1 MFRRCFYGLN
11 KRGPEFV
18 AAAHDFPAAIQK
30 STAHVPPCWAFA
42 SETET
47 KPAGKKALNSW
58 IQRSSNGALIW
69 HAATQLT
76 LKPGRQVFFTT
87 QTSKLTDVKLRYA
100 KRLPDPVMKLELI
113 FFFLSTWLLICLT
126 THARRV
132 HRRDLIVFPGGGAGA
147 DDRIR
152 TPDPPWTAS
161 SGTHSNQRFLDQN
174 SSVCASCCLK
184 RQNNLIYVFICQRS

>member
-1 MFRRCFYGLN
+1 MDSTKGVPSLWQRLTTSQQRYRNLQHMCPHVERLQVRRKQNPPG
-11 KRGPEFV
+11 KRP
-18 AAAHDFPAAIQK
+18 
-30 STAHVPPCWAFA
+30 
-42 SETET
+42 
-47 KPAGKKALNSW
+47 W
-58 IQRSSNGALIW
+58 IQRSSDGALIW

>member
-18 AAAHDFPAAIQK
+18 AALTTSQQRYRNLQHMCP
-30 STAHVPPCWAFA
+30 HV
-42 SETET
+42 ER
-47 KPAGKKALNSW
+47 LQVR
-58 IQRSSNGALIW
+58 IQRRSDGALIW

-113 FFFLSTWLLICLT
+113 FFF
-126 THARRV
+126 
-132 HRRDLIVFPGGGAGA
+132 FP
-147 DDRIR
+147 
-152 TPDPPWTAS
+152 PDS
-161 SGTHSNQRFLDQN
+161 
-174 SSVCASCCLK
+174 
-184 RQNNLIYVFICQRS
+184 